1 MNETYRDTYH
11 LSAHEMDELRESLFW
26 GCAETNNLSAEEQ
39 LSVNLAFCSAQIS
52 ADIVHHAFQGYVFC
66 DEDFI
71 R

>member
-1 MNETYRDTYH
+1 MNKTYRDTYH

-26 GCAETNNLSAEEQ
+26 GCAETNNLSAEEL
-39 LSVNLAFCSAQIS
+39 LSVELAFCSAQIS